1 MATATGLA
9 SLKFTAAKKVTQVA
23 PVQLRRTKLCA
34 KIDQQ
39 IAMATAFAAGAVY
52 TATKTVTVVDAAT
65 GEQRTEEKTRKAR
78 QWWFKTDGSKLA
90 LQVKYGSKCLALNSK
105 GLTAIE
111 VASASELASVLAVVR
126 EAVDGGELDA
136 AMDAASGALRKGFG
150 K

>member
-1 MATATGLA
+1 MATGLA

-23 PVQLRRTKLCA
+23 PVQLRRSKLCV

-39 IAMATAFAAGAVY
+39 IAMATAFAAGTTY
-52 TATKTVTVVDAAT
+52 TASKTVTVVDAEAGVQST
-65 GEQRTEEKTRKAR
+65 EQKTRKAR
-78 QWWFKTDGSKLA
+78 QWWFKTEGGKLA

-126 EAVDGGELDA
+126 EAVEGGELDA